1 MTKNLYLN
9 IVFFIL
15 TCFSFA
21 INAASNLKNQNNPFK
36 LADTSNSPQTL
47 NEQIADYENAIEK
60 LESTEGVYSD
70 KLAQELANLAD
81 IYQKQEKHDLAITT
95 FNRSLHLNRIND
107 GLYSKAQLPIL
118 DKIIT
123 SLKKQKKWKQV
134 HEKYNY
140 LYWLN
145 NRNFSEQDEDMLPV
159 LVKIA
164 NWNLTSYAMSYSQ
177 SPAQDLYNAHY
188 LYKKAL
194 SISETVYGQ
203 FDKRNI
209 YILNNKMII
218 NYFFA
223 TFDISQINS
232 NLIDNTE
239 YTTTT
244 NYQNQIISL
253 KRTSFTNGRDTIL
266 NEIDILENQQEPDY
280 FTISNVKLK
289 LADWYLLFEKR
300 QSAMRLYNEAYQ
312 FAILNDDENT
322 FTEDLFQKPIALPYL
337 PNLTTNT
344 RENISKDKLLS
355 NTKYIQ
361 ASFDVTRHGRAK
373 NIQVV
378 NSNMKESTR
387 LRSLAL
393 KSLRHTK
400 FRPKLVKGIAIK
412 TEQVKLHIFPK

>member
-1 MTKNLYLN
+1 MTKALYLN
-9 IVFFIL
+9 IIFLIL
-15 TCFSFA
+15 TAFSLA
-21 INAASNLKNQNNPFK
+21 INAASNPFK
-36 LADTSNSPQTL
+36 IAADINSPKNL
-47 NEQIADYENAIEK
+47 IEQISLYEKAIEE
-60 LESTEGVYSD
+60 LESTEGVYSE

-118 DKIIT
+118 DKIII
-123 SLKKQKKWKQV
+123 SLKKQKKWKKV

-145 NRNFSEQDEDMLPV
+145 NRNFSEQDAQMLQV
-159 LVKIA
+159 LIKIA
-164 NWNLTSYAMSYSQ
+164 NWNLTSYAMSYSPN
-177 SPAQDLYNAHY
+177 PAQDLYNAYY
-188 LYKKAL
+188 LYKQAL
-194 SISETVYGQ
+194 NISENVYGP
-203 FDKRNI
+203 FDKQNI

-218 NYFFA
+218 SYFFA
-223 TFDISQINS
+223 TFDLSAINS
-232 NLIDNTE
+232 NLVDNSNF
-239 YTTTT
+239 TTTS

-253 KRTSFTNGRDTIL
+253 KRTSFTSGRDTIL
-266 NEIDILENQQEPDY
+266 NEIKILENQNDVDY
-280 FTISNVKLK
+280 YNISKVKLK

-312 FAILNDDENT
+312 FAILNDDEHI
-322 FTEDLFQKPIALPYL
+322 FTKDLFQKPIALPYL

-344 RENISKDKLLS
+344 REIISKDLLLS
-355 NTKYIQ
+355 NEKYIQ
-361 ASFDVTRHGRAK
+361 ASFDVTKHGRAK
-373 NIQVV
+373 NIRVV

-400 FRPKLVKGIAIK
+400 FRPKLVKGIPIR
-412 TEQVKLHIFPK
+412 TEQMKLHIFPK